1 MRTRPGGLV
10 VWMTGLSG
18 AGKTTLAHALH
29 DRLRQRGVA
38 AVVLD
43 GDRLRAGLCRDL
55 GFSAADRHEQNR
67 RAAEVAAL
75 MADAGLVV
83 IAALISPYAA
93 DRAAARAL
101 RPPGG
106 FIEVHLDASLA
117 ECEARDAKGL
127 YRRARTGALPGFTGI
142 DAPYEPPAAPELRLP
157 TGRCRVEEA
166 VAAVLAEID
175 RRIGD
180 SPTAG

>member
-1 MRTRPGGLV
+1 MSDQPRPNV
-10 VWMTGLSG
+10 TEITHRDAATPRPKPTGNTHTFQLRRFRGQFVEMEDIHFHHDS
-18 AGKTTLAHALH
+18 AVTLPDHGVHEHSDAHQS
-29 DRLRQRGVA
+29 RIT
-38 AVVLD
+38 
-43 GDRLRAGLCRDL
+43 
-55 GFSAADRHEQNR
+55 
-67 RAAEVAAL
+67 
-75 MADAGLVV
+75 GLVV